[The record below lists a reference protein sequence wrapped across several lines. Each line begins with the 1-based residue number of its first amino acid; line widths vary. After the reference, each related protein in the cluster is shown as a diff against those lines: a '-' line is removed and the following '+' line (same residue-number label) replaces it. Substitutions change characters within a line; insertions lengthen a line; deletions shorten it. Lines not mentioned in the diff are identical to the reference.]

1 MLFRSRHWGGA
12 GKPQEQPCSPR
23 PARACQSH
31 WLPSSLSSQ
40 IPWEFACSSE
50 PGEGATAELTRI
62 NVPPAPCAAMGHPW
76 VSWNG
81 LLGLWYPGMFPGEMM
96 LSWAWG
102 RHWGMLVCLYFG
114 QTPLCVMIYCAVPEW
129 WLTHQGP
136 FLGTSMFMHP
146 TAHRPARPALTGLF
160 AKALQLVLQFVWFHE
175 SQAGLPSWL
184 CWSCEG

>member
-23 PARACQSH
+23 PAQACQSH

-40 IPWEFACSSE
+40 IPWEFVCSSE
-50 PGEGATAELTRI
+50 PGEGATTEHTRI

-81 LLGLWYPGMFPGEMM
+81 LPGLWYLGMFPGEMM

-102 RHWGMLVCLYFG
+102 GHWGTLVCLYFA
-114 QTPLCVMIYCAVPEW
+114 QTPLCVMIYYAVPEW

-136 FLGTSMFMHP
+136 LFGDIRVQAPYCTQASTSCP
-146 TAHRPARPALTGLF
+146 HRALCKSLAAGF
-160 AKALQLVLQFVWFHE
+160 AVCLV
-175 SQAGLPSWL
+175 S
-184 CWSCEG
+184 